1 MFTPEDFAG
10 SGSLDDQFSPSQ
22 EPKPLQVGL
31 VPSFPQDP
39 VKPQAPNLVTDRR
52 IQNAILEQQYFAET
66 VVKRLGDA
74 RNVDPQDY
82 VNAERMAKSLNISV
96 DQVFTDKDLALKL
109 YREQQ
114 DRQSQIWNTAP
125 ELAKLL
131 EDSAFAAKAQQSL
144 DQYSYLERTSL
155 AWEQGGLTVRRGEL
169 GLKSLNST
177 LTDEERQEL
186 DDLNERM
193 SFLPAPAGEIL
204 PEAARI
210 FGMQA
215 EMSPETI
222 GFGAVGALVGAGVGF
237 FGGGG
242 VGAAPGAAKGYFLAS
257 SAASAYKMYEIEA
270 GNAYIDMIDEGI
282 DPVQAADKATTIGLF
297 NAAIELALAPIAGSG
312 FRRLVNNQFV
322 KRIAGDEAASE
333 TAKFLLLGRG
343 FKSPFAQGAFDYGKA
358 LIAEPTEEALQEMIL
373 EYGKHAAALASRP
386 EYRAAMEG
394 MGNAEQESQAAEA
407 FANAFW
413 GMVAGGLVQGASGYY
428 GASNSITQ
436 RAERARSN
444 GEQLQKMIDTA
455 SNAKAVPALTRK
467 LVTRLTEKHGN
478 GDLSISVSDLLGV
491 LDGMAAKASEGK
503 AKPVTRDD
511 MIAAL
516 RVADPDMGAQ
526 LDDAITNGGNGEVF
540 VKTAD
545 FISKYVEKPTSEF
558 YRQLVGH
565 IRVIK
570 DDATVPLS
578 IMESKELLS
587 KIDEI
592 RRKEMEIIEREETPF
607 RDAANSVRKQ
617 LSDLFATNTS
627 MNEQERTAATD
638 LLWTMAVVNARR
650 TNTLPTLEFA
660 GMPIQIAQVGKTMTA
675 EEFKAIIGTEEALK
689 VFAGEGAVTAN
700 FEMLDEAKAAI
711 AGREKEISDTLAKL
725 KKSYSDAFDVS
736 DNLFGEYADLKRML
750 EGDSRKETER
760 ILANLSPEKRA
771 ELEKKRDEKYSE
783 WRAAKKITEQSLKD
797 LEAASKNLKSASS
810 KNEFANQVRMETGW
824 FQGRDGKWRFEISD
838 ANNIGGRYGFDFIA
852 PGLTRASFDAQ
863 MELWLNQNSEY
874 AALVDGLAAVEKETA
889 EAIAEATGGDNS
901 FLAHIPQSDKL
912 NKLLARHREL
922 KNKLKSITPTEK
934 PSITADVFNSA
945 TGGKKG
951 NNNNVV
957 KLGELIKHEQL
968 FEAYPFLKDMTVTF
982 EDLGDGTDGALRGG
996 SQIIFNSRKKYTW
1009 SEFKATIL
1017 HETQHAIQ
1025 GASGMDRGSSPF
1037 IAGSFQAYWNMPGE
1051 KEARNVEARMDM
1063 DPSEIKQKA
1072 PEVLLASTQTP
1083 AGLEATAAYIT
1094 ALNKIILKK
1103 NATFREVA
1111 HEIGHMVLEDVVFR
1125 AKNNK
1130 SQEDV
1135 DIANAILEWLGVTAG
1150 QNGSRIANWDSLPM
1164 DVKTE
1169 MHERLAYSYER
1180 YLETHKAPTKKLEG
1194 LFQRMSSILRGFW
1207 RNVKNGPAMVYRKI
1221 YGKELPI
1228 LSSDAAR
1235 ALDLKLSLAHEIER
1249 SDIVAALSEVG
1260 MSKEE
1265 ALAAGLNED
1274 EWANLQ
1280 KLKTE
1285 SVEASIDYAVHS
1297 QLSNAAYYSKKFRA
1311 AHEKYQ
1317 RFINKVREKI
1327 FGEERDKLLRESVY
1341 NLRNWAETG
1350 KAFDD
1355 QGNLV
1360 EITDGQSHKL
1370 NAAEVRAAHDKMV
1383 ESLNYEIAQSMARIK
1398 RLDATK
1404 DAAEI
1409 KRLEDYIK
1417 LAKSV
1422 IKIDTLPALMSAHKV
1437 FILAKNAFA
1446 DSQKSIEQF
1455 KEELLMGMV
1464 ATALRTV
1471 RRSPLYVFR
1480 NIRSL
1485 IRANDDGKLNR
1496 QEVEDIIYSLLIEG
1510 SELNGFRASARI
1522 IASAAR
1528 KAERNVRVG
1537 YARTAKDIL
1546 DAFRIEF
1553 TLEAIEGTK
1562 AEQTKRIQARIEKLE
1577 LKLATLVA
1585 RHGEAKK
1592 KVQGT
1597 DKRNAKQIEKEMRAI
1612 QGEINTA
1619 REEWNRITT
1628 EVMEDTGKPKSQR
1641 VRKGSDIPNLPA
1653 EIAQMVDQL
1662 ETLREEYDNLTR
1674 TGVVNGPMSEEV
1686 YNKILDVQVRLNKAL
1701 AKEAT
1706 GRLNKEM
1713 IKRIEADAAEQVEVN
1728 YPEFHG
1734 KLKASDVNAAVMEEV
1749 NRRVARYIM
1758 SKFLDGMVS
1767 DTGVAVAPY
1776 QKQSAEKTGNAKS
1789 FVLALIMAQQRGN
1802 QEEDVARERA
1812 EARLNNEFGKAAT
1825 KMHVNAS
1832 AKKLIADA
1840 IQEEKVLEAYSD
1852 YIAEDGMP
1860 IDFVRELFGY
1870 EDNDSMLIDL
1880 LTAQDIDDAALDNTD
1895 KRVKT
1900 MPELSN
1906 RKEIDRI
1913 VGEALANDMRVD
1925 IMKEEIKAIQTALQ
1939 RMFEAGLTPEEKAK
1953 REAKRDAA
1961 MNQMK
1966 ALQAE
1971 RDELKKKQ
1979 AGFKAVGD
1987 TKSADAAFN
1996 RIKSLNAEI
2005 RKLAVVAGAPLV
2017 TASEIRESAE
2027 HLAKSRMS
2035 EKLVREV
2042 KPTLFLTAARRAA
2055 QNAIRA
2061 MKGAS
2066 TSKDKAGKQKDDYLV
2081 AYLDAKL
2088 DEMVNEMM
2096 WREAMK
2102 AERSRQKDKDFIATL
2117 FGDKN
2122 EIASD
2127 RDFNMVLAARAVAII
2142 YGLRRGNMDE
2152 AVKAVEDIK
2161 VTDPKLYP
2169 YISQMVSVA
2178 MFEASDASF
2187 KSLKNRIVRAT
2198 EEEADTKQLPPI
2210 YEELTMEQYGR
2221 LMSNLR
2227 YMWAEAKRLRE
2238 LEDQARADLAKAI
2251 RDGAMKTLL
2260 ERLKLVEQF
2269 KDKMSKLPIIG
2280 RWFAPK
2286 GSELADRAT
2295 LPSALEE
2302 FLIKNMKM
2310 ESFFLELDNDTPGWW
2325 TKNVW
2330 RPLSNANV
2338 DYSMRVAVYYEKYL
2352 ALIEPIKDKLNEART
2367 IAAPELTDKDGVAHV
2382 FGRDGGRGLGE
2393 LFWLL
2398 THIGDYGGYRRMIV
2412 GSGWGTI
2419 TDGVLDDS
2427 KFVEFF
2433 ERAKRDGLITDEML
2447 EIIQNIGNLFEELR
2461 PEYKRVYML
2470 AKRQPS
2476 VDVPVREVVGVKKK
2490 FKGWYMPAVINPKER
2505 ETRVVGQDLDSALLA
2520 LSEESTGNSAPFL
2533 PTNRGKDRNEN
2544 YEQNAKALSADHLFI
2559 PQAFE
2564 QLIRFIHFYEPMSRV
2579 TTLLKGEG
2587 VADALNQ
2594 YRPGI
2599 VMKGLLPWLQ
2609 DIASRSGSKSS
2620 GDVAR
2625 LMTQI
2630 RTTVVGTQ
2638 MFGNIKVAFENV
2650 TGLFPALL
2658 EVEAKHVMRAVKQIN
2673 FSPLKAKEEISNKS
2687 KFMRLYHKESM
2698 MELAME
2704 IVNFV
2709 KKGGKL
2715 ESVQEWTR
2723 KNSTFLVKQS
2733 QAWVSD
2739 IVWTAKYNEVLANAG
2754 PNAANMEE
2762 EAIEQA
2768 DSAVRLT
2775 QNSFRIEDKTVYERG
2790 TEMAKF
2796 AFTYTGWF
2804 NMIRQL
2810 YSRKVKNSLLND
2822 SLGQATAKAG
2832 VYFIAAYTIPSLLS
2846 AYIAAELYDK
2856 LDDDDEEKRDQF
2868 INEMVWG
2875 ATLRTVLSGFPPIGS
2890 LAMQA
2895 IDAQAGKNYGRGA
2908 GENPIVG
2915 GLYRQLESLIKLVS
2929 LPVNDRDWTG
2939 RDTRNLVDAMSAALG
2954 IPSAG
2959 RPIGYIQALATDETE
2974 TTGIIDFVR
2983 GLATG
2988 AYQK

>member
-1 MFTPEDFAG
+1 MITPDDFAG
-10 SGSLDDQFSPSQ
+10 VGSFDPQFSPN
-22 EPKPLQVGL
+22 
-31 VPSFPQDP
+31 QDP
-39 VKPQAPNLVTDRR
+39 QKVQQAQPAFVAPVVQVPEKPFEDNVISDWQTKNALIAEREFEDTIVNNLK
-52 IQNAILEQQYFAET
+52 QS
-66 VVKRLGDA
+66 
-74 RNVDPQDY
+74 RNIDPQDY
-82 VNAERMAKSLNISV
+82 VNAERMAKSLNISI
-96 DQVFTDKDLALKL
+96 DEVFNDKKLALQL
-109 YREQQ
+109 YQEQQ
-114 DRQSQIWNTAP
+114 DRRSQIWKTAP

-131 EDSAFAAKAQQSL
+131 EDSAFAAKAQQAL
-144 DQYSYLERTSL
+144 EQYDYLERTAF

-177 LTDEERQEL
+177 LTDEERKEL

-215 EMSPETI
+215 EMSPETV
-222 GFGAVGALVGAGVGF
+222 GFGAVGALIGAGVGF

-297 NAAIELALAPIAGSG
+297 NAAIELALAPFAGAG

-343 FKSPFAQGAFDYGKA
+343 FKSPLAQGALDYGKA

-386 EYRAAMEG
+386 EYRAVMQG

-413 GMVAGGLVQGASGYY
+413 GMIAGGFVQGASGYY
-428 GASNSITQ
+428 GTSSSITQ
-436 RAERARSN
+436 RADRARAD
-444 GEQLQKMIDTA
+444 GEQLQKIINTA

-503 AKPVTRDD
+503 ATPISRDD

-516 RVADPDMGAQ
+516 KAADPDMADQ
-526 LDDAITNGGNGEVF
+526 LEDAIKNGGNGEVF

-545 FISKYVEKPTSEF
+545 FVAKYVEKPTSEF

-592 RRKEMEIIEREETPF
+592 RRKEMEIVEREETPF

-617 LSDLFATNTS
+617 ISDMFATNTS
-627 MNEQERTAATD
+627 MNEQERAAATD

-650 TNTLPTLEFA
+650 TKTLPTLEFA
-660 GMPIQIAQVGKTMTA
+660 GMPLQIAQVGKGMTN
-675 EEFKAIIGTEEALK
+675 EEFMSIVGKPETLK
-689 VFAGEGAVTAN
+689 VFAGSMARTGN
-700 FEMLDEAKAAI
+700 IDKLYDAI
-711 AGREKEISDTLAKL
+711 GILETFLPKEI
-725 KKSYSDAFDVS
+725 VEM
-736 DNLFGEYADLKRML
+736 DNQIKAYQ
-750 EGDSRKETER
+750 
-760 ILANLSPEKRA
+760 
-771 ELEKKRDEKYSE
+771 SE
-783 WRAAKKITEQSLKD
+783 WSALEDEGRRAWLSGTKNYDAIEPELRAKQKAIELKQNQLIEKSNKAKSEFRLTAEQN
-797 LEAASKNLKSASS
+797 EAIRRA
-810 KNEFANQVRMETGW
+810 TGW
-824 FQGRDGKWRFEISD
+824 FVGSDLKWRFEISD
-838 ANNIGGRYGFDFIA
+838 EDKIPGKQYGLSLKIISNDELMKRMEKSSELHKRAQAVINGARRKWDSSNKTKQDREEFRSTWKHAEELVNIAKVQHSTNIV
-852 PGLTRASFDAQ
+852 SI
-863 MELWLNQNSEY
+863 
-874 AALVDGLAAVEKETA
+874 LVDYVR
-889 EAIAEATGGDNS
+889 
-901 FLAHIPQSDKL
+901 DKG
-912 NKLLARHREL
+912 
-922 KNKLKSITPTEK
+922 KSI
-934 PSITADVFNSA
+934 
-945 TGGKKG
+945 
-951 NNNNVV
+951 
-957 KLGELIKHEQL
+957 KLGDLIDHKEL
-968 FEAYPFLKDMTVTF
+968 FEAYPNLKDIDVSAP
-982 EDLGDGTDGALRGG
+982 DGVD
-996 SQIIFNSRKKYTW
+996 
-1009 SEFKATIL
+1009 FK
-1017 HETQHAIQ
+1017 
-1025 GASGMDRGSSPF
+1025 GASAYAYGNNIVINPNVDLSLNQFFELLMHEVQHHIQEMEGFDQGTNVEA
-1037 IAGSFQAYWNMPGE
+1037 AGSFIDYYLNRGE
-1051 KEARNVEARMDM
+1051 IEAREVEGRRAYTK
-1063 DPSEIKQKA
+1063 SERERTAVLATKSRTSVLEANA
-1072 PEVLLASTQTP
+1072 PTP

-1125 AKNNK
+1125 AKNNL

-1150 QNGSRIANWDSLPM
+1150 QNGSRVANWDSIPM
-1164 DVKTE
+1164 DAKTE

-1207 RNVKNGPAMVYRKI
+1207 RNVKNGPALVYRKI
-1221 YGKELPI
+1221 FGKELPI

-1235 ALDLKLSLAHEIER
+1235 ALDLKLSMAHEIER

-1260 MSKEE
+1260 MNKEE

-1274 EWANLQ
+1274 EWNNLQ

-1285 SVEASIDYAVHS
+1285 SVEASIDYAVHR
-1297 QLSNAAYYSKKFRA
+1297 QLGNAAYYSKKFRA

-1327 FGEERDKLLRESVY
+1327 FGEEREKLLRQSVY

-1350 KAFDD
+1350 KAFDE

-1409 KRLEDYIK
+1409 KRLEEYIK

-1422 IKIDTLPALMSAHKV
+1422 IKIDTLPALMSAHRV

-1446 DSQKSIEQF
+1446 DSKKSIDQF
-1455 KEELLMGMV
+1455 KEELLLGMV

-1485 IRANDDGKLNR
+1485 IKANDDGKLNR
-1496 QEVEDIIYSLLIEG
+1496 QEVEDLIYSLLIEG

-1562 AEQTKRIQARIEKLE
+1562 AEQTKKIQARIEKLE

-1597 DKRNAKQIEKEMRAI
+1597 DKRNAKQIEKEMRAV
-1612 QGEINTA
+1612 QAEINAA

-1628 EVMEDTGKPKSQR
+1628 EVMEDTGKPKSKR

-1674 TGVVNGPMSEEV
+1674 TSVVNGPMSEEV

-1758 SKFLDGMVS
+1758 SKFFDGMLS
-1767 DTGVAVAPY
+1767 DTGVSVAGY
-1776 QKQSAEKTGNAKS
+1776 QKQNAERTGNAKS

-1812 EARLNNEFGKAAT
+1812 EARLNNEFGTAAT

-1832 AKKLIADA
+1832 AKKLIAEA

-1880 LTAQDIDDAALDNTD
+1880 LTAQDLDDAALDKTD
-1895 KRVKT
+1895 ERVKT

-1966 ALQAE
+1966 RMQAD

-1987 TKSADAAFN
+1987 TKSADAAFA
-1996 RIKSLNAEI
+1996 RIKAMNAEI
-2005 RKLAVVAGAPLV
+2005 RKLAVTAGAPLV

-2042 KPTLFLTAARRAA
+2042 RPTLFLTAARRAA
-2055 QNAIRA
+2055 HNAIRS

-2088 DEMVNEMM
+2088 DEMVSEMM
-2096 WREAMK
+2096 WREAIK
-2102 AERSRQKDKDFIATL
+2102 IERSRQKDKDFIATL

-2127 RDFNMVLAARAVAII
+2127 RDFSMVLAARAVAII
-2142 YGLRRGNMDE
+2142 YGLRRGDMEE

-2161 VTDPKLYP
+2161 ITNPEIYP

-2187 KSLKNRIVRAT
+2187 KSLKNRLVRAT
-2198 EEEADTKQLPPI
+2198 EEEVDTKQLPPI

-2221 LMSNLR
+2221 LMNNLR
-2227 YMWAEAKRLRE
+2227 YMWAESKRLRE
-2238 LEDQARADLAKAI
+2238 LEDDARAKLEKAF

-2260 ERLKLVEQF
+2260 ERLKLVEDF

-2286 GSELADRAT
+2286 GSERAEKGR
-2295 LPSALEE
+2295 LSSALEE
-2302 FLIKNMKM
+2302 FLVKNMKM

-2338 DYSMRVAVYYEKYL
+2338 DYSLRTAHYYEKYL

-2367 IAAPELTDKDGVAHV
+2367 IEAPELTDKDGNAHV

-2398 THIGDYGGYRRMIV
+2398 AHIGDYGGYRRMV
-2412 GSGWGTI
+2412 VSNGWGTI

-2427 KFVEFF
+2427 KFVQFF
-2433 ERAKRDGLITDEML
+2433 DRAKGDGLITDEML
-2447 EIIQNIGNLFEELR
+2447 EILQSIGNLFEELR

-2476 VDVPVREVVGVKKK
+2476 VDVPVREVVGVNKK
-2490 FKGWYMPAVINPKER
+2490 FKGWYMPATLNPNER
-2505 ETRVVGQDLDSALLA
+2505 ETRIVGQDLDSALLA
-2520 LSEESTGNSAPFL
+2520 LSEESTGSSAPFL

-2544 YEQNAKALSADHLFI
+2544 YEQFARPMSADHLFI

-2579 TTLLKGEG
+2579 TTLLKGDG

-2594 YRPGI
+2594 YSHGVVRD
-2599 VMKGLLPWLQ
+2599 GLLPWLQ
-2609 DIASRSGSKSS
+2609 DIASRSGSKSR
-2620 GDVAR
+2620 GDVAK

-2630 RTTVVGTQ
+2630 RTAVVGTQ
-2638 MFGNIKVAFENV
+2638 MFGNIKVALENI

-2658 EVEAKHVMRAVKQIN
+2658 EVEAKHVMRAIKQIN
-2673 FSPLKAKEEISNKS
+2673 FSPLKAKEAISNKS
-2687 KFMRLYHKESM
+2687 KFMRIYHKESM

-2715 ESVQEWTR
+2715 ENVQEWTR
-2723 KNSTFLVKQS
+2723 KNSTFMVKQS

-2739 IVWTAKYNEVLANAG
+2739 IVWTAKYNEVIANAG
-2754 PNAANMEE
+2754 PNAVDMEE

-2822 SLGQATAKAG
+2822 SLGKATSKAG
-2832 VYFIAAYTIPSLLS
+2832 VYFIAAYTIPSMLS
-2846 AYIAAELYDK
+2846 AFIAAALYDK
-2856 LDDDDEEKRDQF
+2856 LDDDDEDKRDQF

-2929 LPVNDRDWTG
+2929 MPVSDRDWTG
-2939 RDTRNLVDAMSAALG
+2939 RDTRNLVDAMSSALG
-2954 IPSAG
+2954 IPSIG
-2959 RPIGYIQALATDETE
+2959 RPVGYLQALATDETE
-2974 TTGIIDFVR
+2974 TTGIVDFAR
-2983 GLATG
+2983 GLMTG